1 MKKFYLGALGCLLAM
16 GASAQSFDP
25 VGTVTILD
33 IDLGLTLSIPL
44 EFAFEGKSTPYSSGT
59 FDEDGVKFDVYNKS
73 FGVDRTI
80 KVSGNTSYSR
90 TEIEER
96 EAVMTESEE
105 GRLDWYYFYHSYP
118 EWWVANKCD
127 NATYTDEYVEEWIE
141 YMATQG
147 WDFERLRNPEKKSY
161 NGGSLFVTGYGLTDG
176 FYDEN
181 QGEWVEEMYYVAF
194 YFKENS
200 LFRVNYYPERNT
212 ITEPDDYNVY
222 IDDYAEFYNRQL
234 VEYTQENIEE
244 YINRAEDIGFDGP
257 YFYDYEIESSEEEN
271 GIVTFYTNG
280 RRDDYQNGYWTLQF
294 EWNKETNTIEAIC
307 IKHGVS
313 YTGEWVKTIER
324 YDYDED
330 DFLYDMVIHPVLI
343 GQWDDIDDGFADDG
357 FIATQTL
364 FNNDDKWE
372 FIRPIYK
379 EVIYEDY
386 YYDSEQDRDGDGE
399 IDYKRT
405 RYSDKIVGYQIV
417 SEDGNVLASL
427 DVEENDYCG
436 LAVIMWDE
444 DVYLATIIEKKVE
457 SDDEEDYYDRYETYM
472 VLYTIDKNTTNIS
485 KINATAPAMRVSP
498 ALANRNSTINVTLD
512 GEAATRGGE
521 LIITDSNGRTIGR
534 NRVDAG
540 QKSVT
545 MSTDRMSTGAY
556 NITLTEKGKKIDNA
570 RIIVK

>member
-25 VGTVTILD
+25 VGTVTIPD
-33 IDLGLTLSIPL
+33 SEFGLTLSIPR
-44 EFAFEGKSTPYSSGT
+44 EFAFQNKSTPYSFGA
-59 FDEDGVKFDVYNKS
+59 FDEDGIEFNVYNKS

-141 YMATQG
+141 YVATQE
-147 WDFERLRNPEKKSY
+147 WDFENYRNPEKKSY
-161 NGGSLFVTGYGLTDG
+161 NGGSLFVTGYGLTDW

-181 QGEWVEEMYYVAF
+181 QGEWVEEMYHVAF
-194 YFKENS
+194 YFKDNS

-212 ITEPDDYNVY
+212 IEEPDNYNVY

-234 VEYTQENIEE
+234 VEYTQDNIEE
-244 YINRAEDIGFDGP
+244 YINRGQDISFDGP
-257 YFYDYEIESSEEEN
+257 YFYGYEIESSEEEN

-313 YTGEWVKTIER
+313 YTGEWVKTVEE
-324 YDYDED
+324 DEHD
-330 DFLYDMVIHPVLI
+330 DDDLLYSMIMYPHTI
-343 GQWDDIDDGFADDG
+343 GMYGELDDAV

-364 FNNDDKWE
+364 FNNDEKWE
-372 FIRPIYK
+372 FVRPIY
-379 EVIYEDY
+379 EEAIYEDY

-399 IDYKRT
+399 IDYKLT
-405 RYSDKIVGYQIV
+405 RYRNKIVGYQIV
-417 SEDGNVLASL
+417 SEDGNVLATL
-427 DVEENDYCG
+427 DVEENDYCN
-436 LAVIMWDE
+436 LAILMWDE

-521 LIITDSNGRTIGR
+521 HIITDSNGRTIGR
-534 NRVDAG
+534 SRVEAG
-540 QKSVT
+540 QTNVPVT
-545 MSTDRMSTGAY
+545 TNRMGSGVY
-556 NITLTEKGKKIDNA
+556 NITLTEKGQKVDNA